1 MKERYYYCIEQNK
14 VDKLYIYLTQF
25 DELTYDPSKAYQFD
39 TEDEAK
45 SFMKE
50 NGISENDF
58 HIQRMYSEE

>member
-14 VDKLYIYLTQF
+14 IDKLYMYLTQF

-45 SFMKE
+45 KFMKE
-50 NGISENDF
+50 NGISEK
-58 HIQRMYSEE
+58 